1 MIWNVTKVPPN
12 MTHHFQ
18 PLYLTVNK
26 FANDFIKLK
35 VSESF
40 SGQINIELENG
51 QELYDIEIDYQLSIL
66 KPWHVNWSISLYNH
80 MWSPEGMELILS
92 G

>member
-1 MIWNVTKVPPN
+1 

-18 PLYLTVNK
+18 PLDLTVNK

-35 VSESF
+35 VSEQF

-51 QELYDIEIDYQLSIL
+51 QELYDIEIDYQLSVL
-66 KPWHVNWSISLYNH
+66 KP
-80 MWSPEGMELILS
+80 
-92 G
+92 